1 MSRCI
6 VFDVNNIFN
15 MCVFCQLKYHEL
27 DIPSAFFYPMSHWT
41 YRREVNPFIC
51 HSLYTHI
58 LWPCQS
64 ALTIRLLMAVGAC
77 ALLEKV
83 IWVIGV
89 AGPPNGCLIL
99 DISMSPHKAHR
110 QPTVKPA
117 QQSTAW
123 HANSLNALCNRK
135 KVCVCTAGTHTRSD
149 RRGVICLLGVSV
161 RSVWLG
167 SLLSR
172 LNSKRKDTQQKSQI
186 THLWDTYTSSRD
198 ESEYKRNFILS
209 IHSSNGRTWPW
220 PNQSLGFDF

>member
-1 MSRCI
+1 MWI
-6 VFDVNNIFN
+6 LYIFN

-64 ALTIRLLMAVGAC
+64 ALTIRLLMVVGAC
-77 ALLEKV
+77 ALLEKM

-99 DISMSPHKAHR
+99 DISMSPHRPHKAPR

-117 QQSTAW
+117 QQYTAW

-135 KVCVCTAGTHTRSD
+135 KSVCVHC
-149 RRGVICLLGVSV
+149 
-161 RSVWLG
+161 
-167 SLLSR
+167 
-172 LNSKRKDTQQKSQI
+172 
-186 THLWDTYTSSRD
+186 WDTYSQWQ
-198 ESEYKRNFILS
+198 KRCHMPPRCQCAFCLV
-209 IHSSNGRTWPW
+209 G
-220 PNQSLGFDF
+220 